1 MAEAHAD
8 ESQILTVI
16 RVWAAIAWADG
27 GLAPEETDGLRRL
40 VRNADLT
47 DEERAAATAFLARP
61 VAMPE
66 TYLTS
71 LTPLARRG
79 IYRAG
84 CRVAVVDH
92 VFTRTERR
100 MLDRLREL
108 LGIEAEV
115 AEEIEAEVPGLVV
128 V

>member
-1 MAEAHAD
+1 MAAAE
-8 ESQILTVI
+8 ESQILNVI

-27 GLAPEETDGLRRL
+27 VPSAEEVTGLRRL

-47 DEERAAATAFLARP
+47 AAERVTATRFISEP

-66 TYLTS
+66 LFLTS
-71 LTPLARRG
+71 LSPVARRG

-84 CRVAVVDH
+84 CLVAVVDH

-100 MLDRLREL
+100 LLNQLREQ
-108 LGIEAEV
+108 LGLSEESAR
-115 AEEIEAEVPGLVV
+115 EIESEVPGLIVI
-128 V
+128 